1 MKVGAWRVEL
11 VAHTPEPDR
20 LCTAAA
26 RLSQVNGSAT
36 EVLAGVPAD
45 DPGDTLSNVMGM
57 GHRSVA
63 EHASFT
69 VAFENVP
76 VFFEQFLIEHRL
88 ASYTVKSRRYV
99 DFRDCGAAVP
109 PSLQGEDAIEYL
121 KHIET
126 LFENYAV
133 LKDSGIPTEDAR
145 FVLPYGLHSD
155 LFATMNGREW
165 LHFLFAAIEGRG
177 KRYRIIVDI
186 AERIWAQL
194 YKVAPRI
201 FTELEALENRP
212 DTARSKTLKAA
223 RMLGLKTEVNTGA
236 RSQLLSN
243 TPDPELTLAR
253 VSLIADSGADTDDVV
268 VALKKNPKFVA
279 PLCREAARSG
289 RSRELEQIGFTF
301 RIDGLS
307 LPALTHLA
315 RHRMQA
321 LYVPE
326 LVDFAKYKGFTL
338 PASVG
343 QIEGMGDRYIGIVE
357 KHRMYYKEKLEKR
370 LPEEELIY
378 AILCGRT
385 VSVVTTM
392 HARQLLHFF
401 RLRTCERAQ
410 WEIRAAAEEMLHKC
424 REVAP
429 NIFYNAGPG
438 CVYYGLCPEGKLT
451 CGNFNEVRKKYGVG
465 E

>member
-1 MKVGAWRVEL
+1 M
-11 VAHTPEPDR
+11 
-20 LCTAAA
+20 CTAAA
-26 RLSQVNGSAT
+26 RLSQVAGNAT
-36 EVLAGVPAD
+36 EVYAGIDRD
-45 DPGDTLSNVMGM
+45 DPGDTLSRVMGM

-63 EHASFT
+63 EHANFT
-69 VAFENVP
+69 IAFENVP

-99 DFRDCGAAVP
+99 DFRDCGAAIP
-109 PSLQGEDAIEYL
+109 PGLQGEDAVEYL

-126 LFENYAV
+126 LFDNYAV
-133 LKDSGIPTEDAR
+133 LKDNGIPAEDER
-145 FVLPYGLHSD
+145 FLLPYGLHSD
-155 LFATMNGREW
+155 LFVTMNGREW
-165 LHFLFAAIEGRG
+165 LHFLFAAVEGRG
-177 KRYRIIVDI
+177 KRYQIIVDI
-186 AERIWAQL
+186 AERVWAEL
-194 YKVAPRI
+194 YRVAPKI

-212 DTARSKTLKAA
+212 GTPREKTIKAA
-223 RMLGLKTEVNTGA
+223 DMLGLKTKVNIGA
-236 RSQLLSN
+236 RTQLLSW
-243 TPDPELTLAR
+243 TPNPELTLAR
-253 VSLIADSGADTDDVV
+253 ISLIANSGADTEDVV
-268 VALKKNPKFVA
+268 IALKDNPKFVA
-279 PLCREAARSG
+279 PLCRDAARSG
-289 RSRELEQIGFTF
+289 RSRELEQVSFTF

-326 LVDFAKYKGFTL
+326 LVDFPNYKGFTL

-343 QIEGMGDRYIGIVE
+343 KAEGMDEVYLNTVE
-357 KHRMYYKEKLEKR
+357 RHRTYYREKLEKR
-370 LPEEELIY
+370 LPPEELIY

-385 VSVVTTM
+385 ISVVTTM

-410 WEIRAAAEEMLHKC
+410 WEIRAAAEEMLRKC

-429 NIFYNAGPG
+429 NIFYKAGPG

-451 CGNFNEVRKKYGVG
+451 CGKFNEVRRKYGVD

>member
-1 MKVGAWRVEL
+1 
-11 VAHTPEPDR
+11 
-20 LCTAAA
+20 
-26 RLSQVNGSAT
+26 
-36 EVLAGVPAD
+36 
-45 DPGDTLSNVMGM
+45 MGM

-63 EHASFT
+63 EHANFT
-69 VAFENVP
+69 IAFENVP

-109 PSLQGEDAIEYL
+109 PGLQGEDAVEYL
-121 KHIET
+121 KHLEM
-126 LFENYAV
+126 LFRNYAI
-133 LKDSGIPTEDAR
+133 LKDNGVPAEDAR

-186 AERIWAQL
+186 AEKTWALL
-194 YKVAPRI
+194 YEVAPKI

-212 DTARSKTLKAA
+212 NTARVKTLKAA
-223 RMLGLKTEVNTGA
+223 RMLGLKTGVKIGA
-236 RSQLLSN
+236 RAQLLSN

-253 VSLIADSGADTDDVV
+253 VSLIADSGADTEDVV
-268 VALKKNPKFVA
+268 VALKRNPKFVA

-289 RSRELEQIGFTF
+289 RSRELEQVTFTF

-307 LPALTHLA
+307 LPSLTHLA

-321 LYVPE
+321 LHVPE
-326 LVDFAKYKGFTL
+326 LVDFPKYKGFTL

-343 QIEGMGDRYIGIVE
+343 RIEGMGDLYMGAVE
-357 KHRMYYKEKLEKR
+357 KHREYFKEKLERR
-370 LPEEELIY
+370 LPEDELVY
-378 AILCGRT
+378 SILCGRT

-410 WEIRAAAEEMLHKC
+410 WEIRAAAEEMLRKC
-424 REVAP
+424 REVAS
-429 NIFYNAGPG
+429 NIFYKAGPG
-438 CVYYGLCPEGKLT
+438 CIYYGLCPEGKLT
-451 CGNFNEVRKKYGVG
+451 CGKIDEVRRKYGVEG
-465 E
+465 S